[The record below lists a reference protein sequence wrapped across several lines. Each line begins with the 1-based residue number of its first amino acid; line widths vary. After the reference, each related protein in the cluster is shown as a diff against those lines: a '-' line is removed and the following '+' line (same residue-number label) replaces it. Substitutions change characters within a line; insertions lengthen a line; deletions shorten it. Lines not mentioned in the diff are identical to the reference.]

1 LSGNNHALVKD
12 ERESLDLFW
21 MQRALELAQ
30 KAQSLG
36 EVPVGAVLVKDDQII
51 GEGYNAPI
59 GQHDPTAHAEIMA
72 LRDAAQRLGNYRL
85 LNTTLYVT
93 IEPCVMCAG
102 ALVHARINE
111 VIFGATE
118 PRTGGAGSVF
128 NVLQSDQLNH
138 QVNVR
143 GGVLADECAL
153 LLQQFFKQRRGMTT
167 E

>member
-1 LSGNNHALVKD
+1 MSGNNHALVKD

>member
-1 LSGNNHALVKD
+1 MSD

-36 EVPVGAVLVKDDQII
+36 EVPIGAVLVKDDQII
-51 GEGYNAPI
+51 GEGYNTPI
-59 GQHDPTAHAEIMA
+59 GRHDPTAHAEIMA

-93 IEPCVMCAG
+93 IEPCIMCAG
-102 ALVHARINE
+102 ALVHARIKE
-111 VIFGATE
+111 VVFGAAE
-118 PRTGGAGSVF
+118 PRTGAGGSVF
-128 NVLQSDQLNH
+128 DILQSSKLNH
-138 QVNVR
+138 QVSIR
-143 GGVLADECAL
+143 SGVMAEECVT
-153 LLQQFFKQRRGMTT
+153 LLQEFFKQRRGATT

>member
-1 LSGNNHALVKD
+1 MDKLALVSD

-30 KAQSLG
+30 KARSLG
-36 EVPVGAVLVKDDQII
+36 EVPIGAVLVKDDQII

-59 GQHDPTAHAEIMA
+59 GQKDPTAHAEIMA
-72 LRDAAQRLGNYRL
+72 LRDAARRIGNYRL

-102 ALVHARINE
+102 ALVHARIKE
-111 VIFGATE
+111 VVFGATE
-118 PRTGGAGSVF
+118 PRTGGVVSVF
-128 NVLQSDQLNH
+128 DILQSPRLNH

-143 GGVLADECAL
+143 SGVLAQECAAL
-153 LLQQFFKQRRGMTT
+153 MQEFFRQRRGTSGG
-167 E
+167 

>member
-1 LSGNNHALVKD
+1 VKD

>member
-1 LSGNNHALVKD
+1 MND

-30 KAQSLG
+30 KAQAIG
-36 EVPVGAVLVKDDQII
+36 EVPIGAVLVKDDQII

-59 GQHDPTAHAEIMA
+59 SQHDPTAHAEIMA
-72 LRDAAQRLGNYRL
+72 LRAAAQRIGNYRL

-102 ALVHARINE
+102 ALVHARVAE
-111 VIFGATE
+111 VVFGATE
-118 PRTGGAGSVF
+118 PRTGAVGSVF
-128 NVLQSDQLNH
+128 DILQSSKLNH
-138 QVNVR
+138 RVRVR
-143 GGVLADECAL
+143 GGVMANDCAAI
-153 LLQQFFKQRRGMTT
+153 LQQFFKQRRHSSS